1 MVEHGTNAKIKRIMR
16 KPSKIASVW
25 TAVSTGLFLIG
36 YNIGT
41 GSVTTMASA
50 GADYGMSLTWALV
63 LSCVFTFVMLM
74 AFSRYTMVTGESAIR
89 SFREKFG
96 NVAAAFILVSLLLA
110 EITSAMGLMG
120 VSTEVIC
127 EWSKPLTASGLGFN
141 RIATAVLICIVLGFF
156 AWSGSQKFFEK
167 ILTVFVM
174 LMGLSF
180 IATMFVTIPDASTI
194 LHGLKPSIPEGATS
208 GESFL
213 VISGMVGTT
222 MGAILY
228 VMRSILVKDKGWTL
242 KDVKRQRTDAIVSVS
257 MMFVLSFAVMACA
270 AGGMRG
276 EHIENAVQ
284 MVGLIKPLA
293 GELASSVF
301 VMGIVSAS
309 LSSLFPILL
318 LAPWLI
324 SDFKGEKCD
333 LKSVLSRILI
343 YGVLVLSL
351 VVPVFGQRPVKV
363 VLISQTLAMI
373 ATPLTVLFMAI
384 LLNDKKKMGDKT
396 PSVFE
401 NILYA
406 VVILFSTYMAAIG
419 LIGLI

>member
-1 MVEHGTNAKIKRIMR
+1 MS
-16 KPSKIASVW
+16 KPSKIAAVW

-63 LSCVFTFVMLM
+63 LSCVFTFIMLM
-74 AFSRYTMVTGESAIR
+74 AFSRYTMVTGESAIS
-89 SFREKFG
+89 SFRAKFG
-96 NVAAAFILVSLLLA
+96 NLAAGFIVLSLLAA
-110 EITSAMGLMG
+110 EVTSAMGLMG

-127 EWSKPLTASGLGFN
+127 EWSKPITTSGAGFN
-141 RIATAVLICIVLGFF
+141 RIAVALVIFVVLGIF

-167 ILTVFVM
+167 ILTIFVM

-180 IATMFVTIPDASTI
+180 IATMFVTIPSASTI
-194 LHGLKPSIPEGATS
+194 LQGLKPSIPEGSS

-242 KDVKRQRTDAIVSVS
+242 ADVKKQRTDAIVSVV

-284 MVGLIKPLA
+284 MVGLIKPLG
-293 GELASSVF
+293 GELATSIF
-301 VMGIVSAS
+301 VVGIVSAS

-324 SDFKGEKCD
+324 SDFKGEKCN
-333 LKSVLSRILI
+333 LTSTLSRILI
-343 YGVLVLSL
+343 YTVLVLSL
-351 VVPVFGQRPVKV
+351 IVPVFGHRPVKV

-373 ATPLTVLFMAI
+373 ATPLTVLFMTI
-384 LLNDKKKMGDKT
+384 LLNDRKKMGDKT

-401 NILYA
+401 NILY
-406 VVILFSTYMAAIG
+406 VIVILFSTYMAAIG